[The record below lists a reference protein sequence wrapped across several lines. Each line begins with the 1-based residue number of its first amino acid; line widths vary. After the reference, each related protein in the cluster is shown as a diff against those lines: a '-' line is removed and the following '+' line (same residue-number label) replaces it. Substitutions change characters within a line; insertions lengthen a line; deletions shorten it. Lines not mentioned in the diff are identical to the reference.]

1 MNPLLGRSRRHEVGV
16 LLRILLVLIE
26 LEASTRSVETIGA
39 LSIEVIVP
47 FLLKLILN
55 QSVHLDCMVVVHK
68 VVHLT
73 WRAGFEVGLIQ
84 HGESLLFTVT
94 SLI

>member
-1 MNPLLGRSRRHEVGV
+1 MNSLLGRSRRHEVGV

-26 LEASTRSVETIGA
+26 LETSTRRVETVGA

-73 WRAGFEVGLIQ
+73 WRASFEVRLIQ
-84 HGESLLFTVT
+84 HGVSLLFTIS

>member
-1 MNPLLGRSRRHEVGV
+1 MDSLLSRSRRHEVGV

-26 LEASTRSVETIGA
+26 LETSTRRVETIGA

-73 WRAGFEVGLIQ
+73 WRASFEVRLIQ
-84 HGESLLFTVT
+84 HGVSLLFTIS